1 MKTYVHEC
9 AAICNKCYNVTSA
22 FKFKMEFEKEVNK
35 MYVSSNSEDMF
46 KLNSYCDECQKF
58 TSHFVVDKGIAETV
72 SLMNKLGYHTVYSCE
87 GHYSPDEKYI
97 GNKISQPYVFI
108 KNERYNDKL
117 LTNNLFKKLYSE
129 KWNEFVIGQRESFRR
144 INLNRKIDKIILL
157 DSPIFSFYY
166 NYEILTKEYKRL
178 KEKYNNDEKK
188 ITQGM
193 KRYLKKVIKNL
204 NNILMEELNNDK

>member
-9 AAICNKCYNVTSA
+9 AAICSKCYNVTSA
-22 FKFKMEFEKEVNK
+22 FKLKMEFEKEVNE
-35 MYVSSNSEDMF
+35 MYVSSDSEDML

-97 GNKISQPYVFI
+97 YDKISQPYIFI
-108 KNERYNDKL
+108 KNERCNDKP
-117 LTNNLFKKLYSE
+117 LTNELFKKLYSA
-129 KWNEFVIGQRESFRR
+129 KWNEFTIGQRESFRR
-144 INLNRKIDKIILL
+144 INLNRKIDKIMLL
-157 DSPIFSFYY
+157 DSPVFSFYY
-166 NYEILTKEYKRL
+166 NEEILTKECKRL

-204 NNILMEELNNDK
+204 NNILMEELNE

>member
-1 MKTYVHEC
+1 MKTYIHEC

-22 FKFKMEFEKEVNK
+22 FKFKMEFEKEVNE
-35 MYVSSNSEDMF
+35 MYVSSDSEDMF

-97 GNKISQPYVFI
+97 CDKISQPYVFI
-108 KNERYNDKL
+108 KNERCNDKL
-117 LTNNLFKKLYSE
+117 LTNELFKKLYSA
-129 KWNEFVIGQRESFRR
+129 KWNEFTIGQRESFRR
-144 INLNRKIDKIILL
+144 INLNRKIDKIMLL
-157 DSPIFSFYY
+157 DSPVFSFYY
-166 NYEILTKEYKRL
+166 NEVILIKEHKRL

-193 KRYLKKVIKNL
+193 KRYFKKVIKDL
-204 NNILMEELNNDK
+204 NNILKEELSND